1 MIEMTPYSDQAIGRN
16 VRILRNARG
25 MSGEELATLCDVG
38 YQRHRKL
45 EEGSIPFDI
54 PLLVRIADVLDT
66 TPGRLL
72 DGPLTHRML
81 DIQGLPDDQAA
92 AMEIICDALSAHKS
106 E

>member
-1 MIEMTPYSDQAIGRN
+1 MLEPTLYSDQAIGRN

-25 MSGEELATLCDVG
+25 MTGEELATRCGIG
-38 YQRHRKL
+38 YQKHLKL
-45 EEGSIPFDI
+45 EGGDIPFDI
-54 PLLVRIADVLDT
+54 PLLVRIAGILDT

-81 DIQGLPDDQAA
+81 DLIGLPDEQAM
-92 AMEIICDALSAHKS
+92 AMEIIRDALSDQKT